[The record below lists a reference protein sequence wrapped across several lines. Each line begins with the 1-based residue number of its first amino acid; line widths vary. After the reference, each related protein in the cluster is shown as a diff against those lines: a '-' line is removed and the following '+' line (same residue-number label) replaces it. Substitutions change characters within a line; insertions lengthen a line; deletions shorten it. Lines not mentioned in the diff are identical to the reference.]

1 MQLHIRV
8 HMQIRKA
15 TIQDAST
22 IIQNNILLAKESE
35 EETLDQNIVEKG
47 VENLFSH
54 PEKGFYVVVTENE
67 KVIGQ
72 LMITFEWSDW
82 RNTDIWWLQSVYV
95 HKQYRKKG
103 VFSALFSEIRSLAKK
118 ERIPILRL
126 YVHKDNTNA
135 QAVYEKRKMAKG
147 TYLFYEIPTEDS

>member
-1 MQLHIRV
+1 MQLHIQVR
-8 HMQIRKA
+8 MQIRKA

-35 EETLDQNIVEKG
+35 EETLDQNIVKNG

-54 PEKGFYVVVTENE
+54 PEKGFYMVVTENE
-67 KVIGQ
+67 QIIGQ

-82 RNTDIWWLQSVYV
+82 RNTDIWWIQSVYV

-103 VFSALFSEIRSLAKK
+103 VFSSLFEEIKKQAKN
-118 ERIPILRL
+118 EHIPILRL
-126 YVHKDNTNA
+126 YVHKDNVSA
-135 QAVYEKRKMAKG
+135 QAVYEKRKMTKG
-147 TYLFYEIPTEDS
+147 TYLFFEIPTNDS